1 MLLFRI
7 KVDDDDDEDAAVVVG
22 RRLFLSTFKALLVVV
37 GMLLLMMMVLV
48 VVILYPSPKVR
59 LSSCLFL
66 LALFPR
72 ISFFF
77 FPQETIFTTKMAII
91 REDDEDDDDDENND
105 NSAEGSTNKIADEL
119 ETIAM
124 EQKQSKQAE
133 LLRELEE
140 ELLKRENVSQT
151 HSLEEEEQSK
161 QFRIQMAKLAAQ
173 GNMGLSK
180 DKGGEMS
187 ALSPEECGGTTEKYS
202 WTQTE
207 TEISIH
213 IPLESFE
220 VKGKECKIEIKRK
233 TLDAKIRDA
242 IVFSEGT
249 KNNRLFADVNVD
261 ESTWEIDSDEKLKT
275 KTLTVT
281 LAKAKRTMAN
291 KHWSYV
297 CENEPKIDVEK
308 FGPPVVGVNER
319 NPMDMELMGQMFE
332 QMKTSSEAA

>member
-297 CENEPKIDVEK
+297 CENEPKIDVER